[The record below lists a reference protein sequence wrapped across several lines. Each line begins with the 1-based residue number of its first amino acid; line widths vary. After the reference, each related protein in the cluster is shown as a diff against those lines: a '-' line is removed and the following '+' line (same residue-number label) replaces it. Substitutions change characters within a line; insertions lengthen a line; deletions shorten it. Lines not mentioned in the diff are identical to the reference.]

1 MLFRNMTLF
10 LLCLMSGFTVLAEVP
25 YTFTPGQAANAEEV
39 NANFDTL
46 VTQIEQLQTQIAALQ
61 ALVNTPNVDSIPG
74 TYDFVELS
82 VQANQ
87 NGENDYGV
95 GGSSA
100 TGVVVLNADG
110 TGTVNSS
117 DSNRM
122 LNFFTQTKSVR
133 TGGDS
138 CCETVD
144 STSVQLGGDSSSDS
158 GNFTW
163 TYSNNVLTVTDEN
176 VMTFFPAGGRIFVNR
191 GYDATEGRNSIV
203 IVIRR

>member
-1 MLFRNMTLF
+1 MKLGKLLVL
-10 LLCLMSGFTVLAEVP
+10 LLCSISWQALLAEVP
-25 YTFTPGQAANAEEV
+25 YTFTAGEAANAEAV
-39 NANFDTL
+39 NANFDAHDA
-46 VTQIEQLQTQIAALQ
+46 QIEQLQAQIAALQ
-61 ALVNTPNVDSIPG
+61 ALVNTPNVASIPG

-87 NGENDYGV
+87 NGVNDYGV
-95 GGSSA
+95 GGSSS

-163 TYSNNVLTVTDEN
+163 TYSNNVLTVTDEE
-176 VMTFFPAGGRIFVNR
+176 VMNFFPAGGRIFISR
-191 GYDATEGRNSIV
+191 GYDAAEGRNSLIIV
-203 IVIRR
+203 VRR